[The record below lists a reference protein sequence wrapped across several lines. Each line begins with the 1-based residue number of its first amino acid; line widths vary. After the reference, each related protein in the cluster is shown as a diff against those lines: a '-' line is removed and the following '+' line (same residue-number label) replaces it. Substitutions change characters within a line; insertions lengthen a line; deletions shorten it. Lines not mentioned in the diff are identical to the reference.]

1 MNIEFDRKEGTEAD
15 QSLKNR
21 KTVTLDRKVVFGWWL
36 FLFSVA
42 GWMFYLGIVVGRESA
57 PVYFDMPQLDS
68 DLMSLIGSSSA
79 PDSVDVVLPEAND
92 TKDLE
97 FFEALRE
104 NKGVSKKIQE
114 IDQALQSRSR
124 IAAEEA
130 EKAAALAKEKAVS
143 QDGESED
150 GPLQAANDKSG
161 EKKGDASEDKSKPGD
176 GKSSKNKPPH
186 AKDIKEE
193 KTALAS
199 VKPGTQKKESSS
211 AVSSKQTGKTSGSPA
226 DKSSEKPPAKTL
238 DQKKQTGDPTK
249 KAEKGDSG
257 AEPRGQK
264 NLAQNKPSEKDKE
277 LAKDKTKPEKSPD
290 KPNDLP
296 KLKPD
301 ASTKKPNNKP
311 EEKSEEKQGEKV
323 LNKPVNKS
331 DDKAGQ
337 DKNEAKKAD
346 QPKSGKY
353 TIQAGA
359 VKTSEDASK
368 MIKKLAASGISASVV
383 KGKGSDG
390 SEWFRIRIG
399 TYGER
404 DKAVKMAE
412 TVKDAGFPAMVIN
425 VPQE

>member
-1 MNIEFDRKEGTEAD
+1 MNIEFDRKEGTESD
-15 QSLKNR
+15 LPIKNR

-79 PDSVDVVLPEAND
+79 PDSVDVALPEAND

-114 IDQALQSRSR
+114 IDQALQSRSKL
-124 IAAEEA
+124 AEGEA
-130 EKAAALAKEKAVS
+130 EKAAALAKEKAAS
-143 QDGESED
+143 QDVESDD
-150 GPLQAANDKSG
+150 GPALVVNDNSA
-161 EKKGDASEDKSKPGD
+161 EKRVAKPEDKLKPGE
-176 GKSSKNKPPH
+176 GKPSKAKSSDLKN
-186 AKDIKEE
+186 IKEE
-193 KTALAS
+193 KTAS
-199 VKPGTQKKESSS
+199 VSSKTGPQKKESSS
-211 AVSSKQTGKTSGSPA
+211 AVSSKQAGKTSGSPA
-226 DKSSEKPPAKTL
+226 DKSSEKPPVKTI
-238 DQKKQTGDPTK
+238 DQKKSAADSAK
-249 KAEKGDSG
+249 KAEKGDS
-257 AEPRGQK
+257 ASEERGQK
-264 NLAQNKPSEKDKE
+264 NLALNKAPEKDKE
-277 LAKDKTKPEKSPD
+277 LAKDKTKSEKLPD
-290 KPNDLP
+290 KPNDLS
-296 KLKPD
+296 KQKSD
-301 ASTKKPNNKP
+301 SSAKKPNNKP
-311 EEKSEEKQGEKV
+311 EEKAEEKQGEKV
-323 LNKPVNKS
+323 LNKSDSKS
-331 DDKAGQ
+331 DNKADQ
-337 DKNEAKKAD
+337 NKNEAKKTD
-346 QPKSGKY
+346 KPKTGKY

-368 MIKKLAASGISASVV
+368 IVKKLAASGINASVV

-412 TVKDAGFPAMVIN
+412 TVKGAGFPAMVIN